1 MAPND
6 DPISSTLDPF
16 RRNAGQVRQQIL
28 DNGFP
33 KITFPK

>member
-6 DPISSTLDPF
+6 EPISSALDPF
-16 RRNAGQVRQQIL
+16 HRNAGQVRQQIL
-28 DNGFP
+28 DNGFL